1 MIAATT
7 IRTPGVN
14 WVGIAPVI
22 SLVAAALV
30 IIMLKAVFR
39 RDARVFD
46 ASIAVAAAGIAA
58 SGYFL
63 WRLWHDIHD
72 TGAYLTLNKMV
83 AVDGFSVF
91 LGTVVLAAVLLVLL
105 LSTEYLESHG
115 IASRPEY
122 IALLLLSA
130 AGMLVMTTANDL
142 IVVFV
147 ALEALSIPLYV
158 LAAYD
163 RNRRRSLEAGM
174 KYFVLG
180 AFSSA
185 VFLYGIAL
193 VYGATGTTSLS
204 GIATFV
210 ANVSLID
217 AGTLLA
223 GLMLL
228 LVGLGFKIAAVPFH
242 MWTPDVYEGSPTPIT
257 AFMSSATKA
266 AGFAA
271 LLRVLLTAF
280 GTYRTD
286 WRPAIWALA
295 ILTLL
300 VGSVVALVQTD
311 IKRMLAYSSI
321 SHAGYVLIGLEAGTR
336 QGLRAALFYLF
347 VYTFMTI
354 GSFAIVMVIGRRD
367 DRHSITEYRGA
378 RDPPASA
385 RRAPGV
391 LPAGPGR
398 DPADRRLHR
407 QAGRV
412 RVGGQQPRVRRP
424 ARALVLAPRRRRH
437 RLGDLGVLLPAGHRV
452 HVLVR
457 GRCARGRGGGASVQA
472 GDPGRHPHRRR
483 AVRLRRADALG
494 RDPALSDPRFRPQRA
509 AHLLNPRARPR
520 DLL

>member
-7 IRTPGVN
+7 IRTPGVS

-30 IIMLKAVFR
+30 IVMLKAVFR
-39 RDARVFD
+39 RDSRVFD
-46 ASIAVAAAGIAA
+46 ASLAVAAAGIAA

-63 WRLWHDIHD
+63 WRLWHNIHD

-91 LGTVVLAAVLLVLL
+91 LGTVVLAAALLVLL
-105 LSTEYLESHG
+105 LSSEYLESHG

-122 IALLLLSA
+122 IALLLFST

-142 IVVFV
+142 IVIFV

-180 AFSSA
+180 AISSA

-217 AGTLLA
+217 TGTLLA

-242 MWTPDVYEGSPTPIT
+242 MWTPDVYEGAPTPIT

-295 ILTLL
+295 ILTLV

-354 GSFAIVMVIGRRD
+354 GSFAIVMLIGRRD
-367 DRHSITEYRGA
+367 DRHSITDYRA
-378 RDPPASA
+378 LATRQP
-385 RRAPGV
+385 
-391 LPAGPGR
+391 LLAGLL
-398 DPADRRLHR
+398 AFFLLA
-407 QAGRV
+407 QAGIPPTGGFIAKLGVFASVANNPAFADQRGLSYSLLVVGVIASVISAYFYLRVIVFMYSSEADEPEGEEAARETEAAV
-412 RVGGQQPRVRRP
+412 RVDIPTGVVLFVCAALTLWVGILPSVILDF
-424 ARALVLAPRRRRH
+424 ARNA
-437 RLGDLGVLLPAGHRV
+437 RLI
-452 HVLVR
+452 
-457 GRCARGRGGGASVQA
+457 
-472 GDPGRHPHRRR
+472 
-483 AVRLRRADALG
+483 
-494 RDPALSDPRFRPQRA
+494 F
-509 AHLLNPRARPR
+509 
-520 DLL
+520 

>member
-1 MIAATT
+1 MIAAAVT
-7 IRTPGVN
+7 TPGVN
-14 WVGIAPVI
+14 WLAVAPVI
-22 SLVAAALV
+22 ALVGAALV
-30 IIMLKAVFR
+30 IIMLKAVYR
-39 RDARVFD
+39 RDARIYD
-46 ASIAVAAAGIAA
+46 ASVTVAVVGIAA
-58 SGYFL
+58 AGYFL
-63 WRLWHDIHD
+63 WRLWSDVQD
-72 TGAYLTLNKMV
+72 TGPYLTLSSMM

-91 LGTVVLAAVLLVLL
+91 LGAVVLVAAFFTLL
-105 LSTEYLESHG
+105 LSSQYLERRG

-122 IALLLLSA
+122 LALLLLSA

-185 VFLYGIAL
+185 IFLYGIAL

-204 GIATFV
+204 GMAEFF
-210 ANVSLID
+210 ANVTLID
-217 AGTLLA
+217 NGTLLA

-228 LVGLGFKIAAVPFH
+228 LVGLGFKIGAVPFH

-271 LLRVLLTAF
+271 LLRVLFTAF
-280 GTYRTD
+280 DAYQAD

-300 VGSVVALVQTD
+300 LGSIVALVQTD

-321 SHAGYVLIGLEAGTR
+321 SHAGYVLIGLEAGTK
-336 QGLRAALFYLF
+336 QGLRAALFYLL

-354 GSFAIVMVIGRRD
+354 GSFAIVAVIGRRD
-367 DRHSITEYRGA
+367 DRHDINDYRGLA
-378 RDPPASA
+378 TRQPLLAA
-385 RRAPGV
+385 LLAFF
-391 LPAGPGR
+391 LLA
-398 DPADRRLHR
+398 
-407 QAGRV
+407 QAGIPPT
-412 RVGGQQPRVRRP
+412 GGFI
-424 ARALVLAPRRRRH
+424 AK
-437 RLGDLGVLLPAGHRV
+437 LGVFAAVADNPSFADQRGLSYSLLVVGVIASVIAAFFYLRV
-452 HVLVR
+452 VVTMYSSEADIAE
-457 GRCARGRGGGASVQA
+457 GEAAARGA
-472 GDPGRHPHRRR
+472 GRAISIDIPTGVVLGLCAAATLWVGILPSLMLDFARH
-483 AVRLRRADALG
+483 ATLI
-494 RDPALSDPRFRPQRA
+494 F
-509 AHLLNPRARPR
+509 
-520 DLL
+520 

>member
-1 MIAATT
+1 MIAA
-7 IRTPGVN
+7 IQTPGVN
-14 WVGIAPVI
+14 WLGIAPVI
-22 SLVAAALV
+22 SLVAAALL
-30 IIMLKAVFR
+30 IIMLKAVLR
-39 RDARVFD
+39 RDERVYD
-46 ASIAVAAAGIAA
+46 ASVAIGVAGVAA

-63 WRLWHDIHD
+63 WRTWRSIHES
-72 TGAYLTLNKMV
+72 GAYLTLSKMV

-91 LGTVVLAAVLLVLL
+91 LGTVVLIAALLTLL
-105 LSTEYLESHG
+105 LSSEYLERRG

-122 IALLLLSA
+122 IALLLFSA
-130 AGMLVMTTANDL
+130 AGMLVMVTANDL
-142 IVVFV
+142 IVVFI

-185 VFLYGIAL
+185 IFLYGIAL

-204 GIATFV
+204 GIATFL
-210 ANVSLID
+210 ANVTLVD
-217 AGTLLA
+217 GGTLLA

-228 LVGLGFKIAAVPFH
+228 LVGLGFKIGAVPFH

-280 GTYRTD
+280 GAYQTD

-300 VGSVVALVQTD
+300 LGSIVALVQTD

-321 SHAGYVLIGLEAGTR
+321 SHAGYVLIGLEAGTK

-354 GSFAIVMVIGRRD
+354 GSFAIVAVIGRRD
-367 DRHSITEYRGA
+367 DRHSISDYRGLA
-378 RDPPASA
+378 TRQP
-385 RRAPGV
+385 
-391 LPAGPGR
+391 LIAGLF
-398 DPADRRLHR
+398 AFFLLA
-407 QAGRV
+407 QAGIPPTGGFIAKLGVFSAVANNPSVADQQWLSYSLLVVGVIASVIAAFFYLRV
-412 RVGGQQPRVRRP
+412 VVTMYSGEGETVEGEVAARGEAPSIAIDVPTGVVLFVCAALTLWVGILPS
-424 ARALVLAPRRRRH
+424 LVLDFAH
-437 RLGDLGVLLPAGHRV
+437 
-452 HVLVR
+452 
-457 GRCARGRGGGASVQA
+457 
-472 GDPGRHPHRRR
+472 
-483 AVRLRRADALG
+483 DATLI
-494 RDPALSDPRFRPQRA
+494 F
-509 AHLLNPRARPR
+509 
-520 DLL
+520 

>member
-1 MIAATT
+1 MIAAA
-7 IRTPGVN
+7 TPGISWDAV
-14 WVGIAPVI
+14 APVI
-22 SLVAAALV
+22 CLAAAAL
-30 IIMLKAVFR
+30 IIVMLKAVFR
-39 RDARVFD
+39 RDTRVYD
-46 ASIAVAAAGIAA
+46 ASIAVSVLGIAS
-58 SGYFL
+58 SGFFL
-63 WRLWHDIHD
+63 WRTWDQVHDE
-72 TGAYLTLNKMV
+72 GPYLALSKMM
-83 AVDGFSVF
+83 AIDGFSVF
-91 LGTVVLAAVLLVLL
+91 LGAVVLAATLLTLL
-105 LSTEYLESHG
+105 LSSEYLERRG

-122 IALLLLSA
+122 LALLLFSA

-185 VFLYGIAL
+185 IFLYGIAL

-204 GIATFV
+204 GIATFL
-210 ANVSLID
+210 ANVTLVD
-217 AGTLLA
+217 NGTLLA

-228 LVGLGFKIAAVPFH
+228 LVGLGFKISAVPFH

-280 GTYRTD
+280 DGYRTD

-300 VGSVVALVQTD
+300 LGSVVALVQTD

-336 QGLRAALFYLF
+336 QGLRAALFYLL

-354 GSFAIVMVIGRRD
+354 GSFAIVAVIGRRD
-367 DRHSITEYRGA
+367 DRHEITDYRA
-378 RDPPASA
+378 LATRQP
-385 RRAPGV
+385 
-391 LPAGPGR
+391 LLAGLL
-398 DPADRRLHR
+398 AFFLLA
-407 QAGRV
+407 QAGIPPT
-412 RVGGQQPRVRRP
+412 GGFIAKLGVFSAVANSP
-424 ARALVLAPRRRRH
+424 VLAPQRWLSYSLLIVGVIASVIGAFFYLRVVVTMYSSESDVAE
-437 RLGDLGVLLPAGHRV
+437 GDEAARGEAPPISIDIPTGV
-452 HVLVR
+452 VLVV
-457 GRCARGRGGGASVQA
+457 CAALTLWVGILPSLMLDFAR
-472 GDPGRHPHRRR
+472 
-483 AVRLRRADALG
+483 DATLI
-494 RDPALSDPRFRPQRA
+494 F
-509 AHLLNPRARPR
+509 
-520 DLL
+520 

>member
-1 MIAATT
+1 MIAADADP
-7 IRTPGVN
+7 RDQLDRHRAGHLPRRRR
-14 WVGIAPVI
+14 VGH
-22 SLVAAALV
+22 
-30 IIMLKAVFR
+30 
-39 RDARVFD
+39 RDAQGGLPPRRRVYD
-46 ASIAVAAAGIAA
+46 ASIAVAVAGIAA

-63 WRLWHDIHD
+63 WRLWHTIHD
-72 TGAYLTLNKMV
+72 TGPYLTLSKMV
-83 AVDGFSVF
+83 AIDGFSVF
-91 LGTVVLAAVLLVLL
+91 LGTVVLAAALLALL
-105 LSTEYLESHG
+105 LSSEYLERRG

-122 IALLLLSA
+122 IALLLFSA

-204 GIATFV
+204 GIATFL
-210 ANVSLID
+210 ANVTLVDS
-217 AGTLLA
+217 GTLLA

-228 LVGLGFKIAAVPFH
+228 LVGLGFKIGAVPFH

-280 GTYRTD
+280 DGYQTD

-300 VGSVVALVQTD
+300 VGSIVALVQTD

-321 SHAGYVLIGLEAGTR
+321 SHAGYVLIGLEAGTK
-336 QGLRAALFYLF
+336 QGC
-347 VYTFMTI
+347 
-354 GSFAIVMVIGRRD
+354 
-367 DRHSITEYRGA
+367 
-378 RDPPASA
+378 
-385 RRAPGV
+385 
-391 LPAGPGR
+391 
-398 DPADRRLHR
+398 
-407 QAGRV
+407 
-412 RVGGQQPRVRRP
+412 
-424 ARALVLAPRRRRH
+424 APRSSTCSSTR
-437 RLGDLGVLLPAGHRV
+437 
-452 HVLVR
+452 
-457 GRCARGRGGGASVQA
+457 S
-472 GDPGRHPHRRR
+472 
-483 AVRLRRADALG
+483 
-494 RDPALSDPRFRPQRA
+494 
-509 AHLLNPRARPR
+509 
-520 DLL
+520 

>member
-1 MIAATT
+1 MTHWVYDVAIGVAT
-7 IRTPGVN
+7 V
-14 WVGIAPVI
+14 
-22 SLVAAALV
+22 
-30 IIMLKAVFR
+30 
-39 RDARVFD
+39 
-46 ASIAVAAAGIAA
+46 GIAA

-63 WRLWHDIHD
+63 WRLWHNIHD
-72 TGAYLTLNKMV
+72 TGPYLTLSKMV

-91 LGTVVLAAVLLVLL
+91 LGTVVLAAALMVLL
-105 LSTEYLESHG
+105 LSSEYLERRG

-122 IALLLLSA
+122 LALLLFSA

-204 GIATFV
+204 GIATFLSQ
-210 ANVSLID
+210 VSLVD
-217 AGTLLA
+217 SGTLLA

-228 LVGLGFKIAAVPFH
+228 LVGLGFKIGAVPFH
-242 MWTPDVYEGSPTPIT
+242 MWTPDVYEGSPTPVT

-280 GTYRTD
+280 DSYRAD

-300 VGSVVALVQTD
+300 VGSIVALVQTD

-321 SHAGYVLIGLEAGTR
+321 SHAGYILIGIEAGTT

-347 VYTFMTI
+347 VYTFMTV
-354 GSFAIVMVIGRRD
+354 GSFAIVTVIGRRD
-367 DRHSITEYRGA
+367 DRHAICGLSGA
-378 RDPPASA
+378 RDPPTPA
-385 RRAPGV
+385 RGPPGL
-391 LPAGPGR
+391 LPPGPGGH
-398 DPADRRLHR
+398 PADRRVHR
-407 QAGRV
+407 EAGRV
-412 RVGGQQPRVRRP
+412 RLGGQQPGVRRP
-424 ARALVLAPRRRRH
+424 AGPLVLAARRGRD
-437 RLGDLGVLLPAGHRV
+437 RLRDLGLLLPPGDHR
-452 HVLVR
+452 HVLVG
-457 GRCARGRGGGASVQA
+457 GRRC
-472 GDPGRHPHRRR
+472 
-483 AVRLRRADALG
+483 
-494 RDPALSDPRFRPQRA
+494 
-509 AHLLNPRARPR
+509 PRARWQPAGR
-520 DLL
+520 HRRSASTSRPASCSSSARP